1 MGIRPLF
8 VLTTTA
14 VVGTLSTLAITGVGA
29 DASIASP
36 TAPQAIEIV
45 VDPALVTPPAL
56 PAAPVDQTT
65 ESDAPQAQ
73 VLPTPPVAPQVEP
86 AEPVEDKTTVSVTN
100 DAETICLA
108 KIVHHESANQPREG
122 QVAVAQVV
130 MNRTKDRRFAK
141 TLCGVATQKGQ
152 FFNVHAYNPS
162 RDARWQKSLAIARA
176 VREGKEAPVVGNAT
190 FFQATW
196 ADGAFFRTLKFVKR
210 IHGHNFYAL
219 KG

>member
-36 TAPQAIEIV
+36 MAPQAIEIV
-45 VDPALVTPPAL
+45 VDPALVTPPAE
-56 PAAPVDQTT
+56 PAVPAEPTT
-65 ESDAPQAQ
+65 ESPS
-73 VLPTPPVAPQVEP
+73 LPTPPAATVEP
-86 AEPVEDKTTVSVTN
+86 APPVTEETTVSVTN
-100 DAETICLA
+100 DAETVCLA

-141 TLCGVATQKGQ
+141 TICGVATQKGQ

>member
-1 MGIRPLF
+1 MGVRPLF
-8 VLTTTA
+8 VVAATA
-14 VVGTLSTLAITGVGA
+14 VVGTFSTLALSTIGA
-29 DASIASP
+29 DASMASAN
-36 TAPQAIEIV
+36 APQTVEV
-45 VDPALVTPPAL
+45 FVDPAMIAPAE
-56 PAAPVDQTT
+56 AAPV
-65 ESDAPQAQ
+65 QAD
-73 VLPTPPVAPQVEP
+73 VPVEPNPETNPIPVPPVEPVAPVEP
-86 AEPVEDKTTVSVTN
+86 KKNDVAVTN
-100 DAETICLA
+100 DAETVCLA

-141 TLCGVATQKGQ
+141 TLCGVAMQKGQ

-162 RDARWQKSLAIARA
+162 GDKRWSKSLEIARN
-176 VREGKEAPVVGNAT
+176 VRAGKEASVVGNAT
-190 FFQATW
+190 FFQAVW